1 MRILNILII
10 MIVKISI
17 RTLKIIG
24 KKAGTF
30 PGKLAIKLNK
40 NIYTY
45 FKVTGKIIVITG
57 TNGKTT
63 TNNMI
68 YQILNKNNKV
78 VSNIGGNNIGWG
90 IVSTLI
96 SNCNIFGKVDCDY
109 LVLETD
115 EHWVAEIYKNKNLK
129 LDTLIVLNFF
139 RDQLDRAGELE
150 TLILKLYKFI
160 ENNPCNL
167 ILNGNDPNVLR
178 LGMNNKG
185 KNYYYGVCKL
195 PISKIKSHDKMEG
208 IICPN
213 CKIPLKYEYYHYA
226 HIGAFECTKCG
237 FGKINYDTLVE
248 KIEGNKIYIGNSIYE
263 INKPD
268 LYNIYNILSIITL
281 SKIYKINSSSL
292 KSVIKNYKSNNG
304 RGEEF
309 KINNNSVILQLGKN
323 PTGFNVVFKAMKE
336 DKNKKDLLVIIND
349 KVNDGFDV
357 SWIWDIDFSNI
368 SSFNKIICS
377 GSRASDLAVRIK
389 CAGYQANKIE
399 IIKKEEDA
407 IDKLVNGNNKK
418 YIISNYSSLTKVKEY
433 LEYKEKRNI

>member
-1 MRILNILII
+1 

-399 IIKKEEDA
+399 IIKKEEEA

>member
-40 NIYTY
+40 NIYAY

-226 HIGAFECTKCG
+226 HIGAFECNKCG

-399 IIKKEEDA
+399 IIKKEEEA

>member
-226 HIGAFECTKCG
+226 HIGAFECNKCG

-399 IIKKEEDA
+399 IIKKEEEA

>member
-1 MRILNILII
+1 

-40 NIYTY
+40 NIYAY

-226 HIGAFECTKCG
+226 HIGAFECNKCG

-399 IIKKEEDA
+399 IIKKEEEA

>member
-1 MRILNILII
+1 

-226 HIGAFECTKCG
+226 HIGAFECNKCG

-399 IIKKEEDA
+399 IIKKEEEA